1 MNKANI
7 GLLDE
12 QEIRRTIGLLF
23 PDNKIFEIRVLGE
36 NFTLSGYFNNADT
49 LLKAFDTVDLR
60 KTNVYMTLQTLNKQC
75 YARSQRDRFVR
86 KAKASTSDTDIEGY
100 NWLFIDMDPER
111 ISDTSSTDEQLQ
123 MSFEKAKAVEKY
135 LADQGFSKPIKA
147 ISGNGAHLLYP
158 IRIKND
164 PEGIQIIKSC
174 LEAIAERFTDTGVK
188 IDTVNFNPS
197 RICKLYGT
205 LAQKGSNSAENPY
218 RMSRIVDV
226 PEKLQATPKE
236 LLMKVAGSVTVP
248 QPVQYD
254 ERVKDYRTFDI
265 EDWLREH
272 YPHYKKT
279 KFKDGA
285 TKFVLDE
292 CPFNHNHRAPD
303 SFVVLQ
309 NSGAIGFKCSHNSCR
324 DKTWRDFRL
333 KFEPDAYS
341 YSDQMD
347 LEIQRGWERHNRLK
361 NQKEVPG
368 HVLDASHPDPEAPV
382 LLSVQDIEN
391 IKEPENEY
399 IRTGI
404 TELDKSIKGL
414 QKGCVSVLSGLRG
427 AAKSTILSQIMLN
440 AINDGNTV
448 ICYSGELSS
457 KNFWRWMALQAA
469 GIDHIK
475 QVGKYNS
482 YVVESLEIKQKIINW
497 IGDKFWLW
505 NNNYGNRFT
514 DLAAVIEEKANE
526 KKADL
531 IVIDNLMA
539 LEIEGGSDKY
549 DAQTNFVWTLK
560 NIAKVCNV
568 HILFVAHPRKAV
580 GFLRLNDISGSGNI
594 SNIVDNAFIIHRNN
608 TDFDKA
614 ITEHLKNE
622 KYKHI
627 AEGCTNVIEIC
638 KDREN
643 GTQDKYIS
651 LWYEPETKR
660 LKNSSGVLDYV
671 YYGWETDPP
680 KVDIPLTDDDNPF

>member
-1 MNKANI
+1 M
-7 GLLDE
+7 E
-12 QEIRRTIGLLF
+12 E
-23 PDNKIFEIRVLGE
+23 
-36 NFTLSGYFNNADT
+36 
-49 LLKAFDTVDLR
+49 
-60 KTNVYMTLQTLNKQC
+60 
-75 YARSQRDRFVR
+75 
-86 KAKASTSDTDIEGY
+86 
-100 NWLFIDMDPER
+100 
-111 ISDTSSTDEQLQ
+111 
-123 MSFEKAKAVEKY
+123 Y
-135 LADQGFSKPIKA
+135 LAGQGFSKPIKA

-174 LEAIAERFTDTGVK
+174 LEAIAERFTDTKVK

-205 LAQKGSNSAENPY
+205 MAQKGSNSAENPY
-218 RMSRIVDV
+218 RMSRIVEV
-226 PEKLQATPKE
+226 PEELQATPKE

-254 ERVKDYRTFDI
+254 EREKSYQPFDI
-265 EDWLREH
+265 EEWLRKY
-272 YPHYKKT
+272 YPHFKKD
-279 KFKDGA
+279 KFKKDGA
-285 TKFVLDE
+285 TKFILDE

-309 NSGAIGFKCSHNSCR
+309 HSGAIGFKCSHNSCS

-333 KFEPDAYS
+333 LYEPDAYN
-341 YSDQMD
+341 YSDQQD
-347 LEIQRGWERHNRLK
+347 LDIELGWKRHNRLK
-361 NQKEVPG
+361 SQQEVPG
-368 HVLDASHPDPEAPV
+368 HVLDATHPDPEAPV

-457 KNFWRWMALQAA
+457 KNFWRWMSLQAA

-482 YVVESLEIKQKIINW
+482 YVVESLETKQKIINW

-505 NNNYGNRFT
+505 NNNYGNRFA
-514 DLAAVIEEKANE
+514 DLASVLEEQAND

-539 LEIEGGSDKY
+539 LDIEGGADKY

-594 SNIVDNAFIIHRNN
+594 TNIVDNAFIIHRNN

-614 ITEHLKNE
+614 ISDYLKNE

-627 AEGCTNVIEIC
+627 AEGCTNVMEIC

-660 LKNSSGVLDYV
+660 LKNSSSILDYV

>member
-49 LLKAFDTVDLR
+49 LINAFDTVDLR

-123 MSFEKAKAVEKY
+123 LSFEKAKAVEDY
-135 LADQGFSKPIKA
+135 LAEQGFSKPIKA

-164 PEGIQIIKSC
+164 PEGTQIIKSC

-188 IDTVNFNPS
+188 IDTVNYNPS

-205 LAQKGSNSAENPY
+205 MAQKGSNSVENPY
-218 RMSRIVDV
+218 RMSRIVEV
-226 PEKLQATPKE
+226 PEELRATPKE
-236 LLMKVAGSVTVP
+236 LLVKVAGSVTVP

-254 ERVKDYRTFDI
+254 ERVKSYSPFDI
-265 EDWLREH
+265 EDWLRQH

-285 TKFVLDE
+285 TKFILDE

-333 KFEPDAYS
+333 MYEPDAYN
-341 YSDQMD
+341 YSDQQD
-347 LEIQRGWERHNRLK
+347 LDIELGWKRHNKAKSK
-361 NQKEVPG
+361 NEVPG
-368 HVLDASHPDPEAPV
+368 HVLDASHPDPKAPV

-399 IRTGI
+399 VRTGI
-404 TELDKSIKGL
+404 TELDNSIKGL

-448 ICYSGELSS
+448 ICYSGELSCKS
-457 KNFWRWMALQAA
+457 FWRWMALQAA

-475 QVGKYNS
+475 KVGKYNS
-482 YVVESLEIKQKIINW
+482 YVVESMEIKQKIINW

-505 NNNYGNRFT
+505 NNNYGNKFA
-514 DLAAVIEEKANE
+514 DLATVLEEKANE

-539 LEIEGGSDKY
+539 LDIEGGVDKY

-568 HILFVAHPRKAV
+568 HILFVAHPRKAS

-594 SNIVDNAFIIHRNN
+594 TNIVDNAFIIHRNN
-608 TDFDKA
+608 KDFDNA
-614 ITEHLKNE
+614 ITDHLGKE
-622 KYKHI
+622 KYKYI
-627 AEGCTNVIEIC
+627 TDGCTNVMEIC

-643 GTQDKYIS
+643 GTQDKFIS

-660 LKNSSGVLDYV
+660 LKNSSSILDYV

-680 KVDIPLTDDDNPF
+680 KVDIPLTDDDYPF